1 MTYRFLS
8 LLPVPIACVVA
19 GLAGY
24 EFNSTATGGLFA
36 LECIAT
42 SLVVHGL
49 LSGARDPEGQD
60 VNEQALYSR
69 VQALEIGL
77 DNHHKSINAL
87 KADAIEQIE
96 ARKKFAEKYLPGD
109 PWSQGQ

>member
-8 LLPVPIACVVA
+8 LLPVPVSCIAA

-24 EFNSTATGGLFA
+24 DFNNTAAGGLLT
-36 LECIAT
+36 LECVAAG
-42 SLVVHGL
+42 LVVHGL
-49 LSGARDPEGQD
+49 FFGIREADKAIMTILDSLNSRLDSVQND
-60 VNEQALYSR
+60 VRN
-69 VQALEIGL
+69 
-77 DNHHKSINAL
+77 L
-87 KADAIEQIE
+87 KTDAVEQIE